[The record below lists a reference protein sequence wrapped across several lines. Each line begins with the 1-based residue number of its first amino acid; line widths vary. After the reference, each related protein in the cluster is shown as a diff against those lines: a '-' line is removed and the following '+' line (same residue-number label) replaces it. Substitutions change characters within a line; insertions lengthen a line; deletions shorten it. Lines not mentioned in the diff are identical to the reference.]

1 MVVDGLKEGSLRL
14 EELGQMEV
22 GLGGL
27 YSSYNSAFE
36 HRFGAQYQETV
47 QPLLR
52 LVMAAPG
59 PLPLALAAEVLG
71 CGKEEARKM
80 RLQLGAYLV
89 EGSAGLSL
97 FHKTLGEWLGSEAS
111 GVFFTDSES
120 AQRKLGEFLWGCF
133 ERREKD
139 DNDDTKI
146 LKWEE
151 FVSEWLMKLLPIM
164 PQWED
169 WDALSDFG
177 KFQHERIRHE
187 AAEPLFRRALEG
199 KEKELG
205 PHHPDTLTNV
215 DNLGQLLR
223 DEGDDVGAEALF
235 RRVLN
240 GREKALGVQ
249 HPETLETLRRLG
261 NSLRRGD
268 EEEKEALFRRALDGF
283 EKTLGAQHPRTLRSG
298 RDLGVSLRAQG
309 DFEGAEALLRRALE
323 GFEKTLGAHH
333 RETLMTVGDLGHLLR
348 KKGDYEGAEVLYR
361 RAHDGFV
368 KALGANHVNTLTSL
382 NNLGSLLAF
391 SIVRRFSLSDEVSKG
406 HYEGVEAI
414 LRHVLNG
421 GEKALGAEHPATLGS
436 LRELNDL
443 GNLLSDKGDYGRAEA
458 LYRRALEGFEKT
470 LGAKHPDTLGTLVK
484 LNNLGVSLKYKGDYE
499 GAEALYR
506 LALEG
511 YEKALGA
518 ENPTTLMLV
527 HNLGDLFVSKNRADA
542 KKFILDYIHAYPS
555 TEKFLNYTL
564 AFFSAL
570 EGDFD
575 AAKSLIFSH
584 LEAFPQSKGRSL
596 ADSDLAP
603 IRDFIET
610 L

>member
-1 MVVDGLKEGSLRL
+1 MVLYLRMVMDGLREGSMRL

-27 YSSYNSAFE
+27 YSRYYSAFE
-36 HRFGAQYQETV
+36 HRFSAQFQETV

-59 PLPLALAAEVLG
+59 PLPLALAAEVMS
-71 CGKEEARKM
+71 CENEEARKM

-111 GVFFTDSES
+111 GVFFTDNKS
-120 AQRKLGEFLWGCF
+120 AQRRLGEFLWGCF
-133 ERREKD
+133 MRLEQD
-139 DNDDTKI
+139 DNGVTKT
-146 LKWEE
+146 LEWES
-151 FVSEWLMKLLPIM
+151 FVLEWLMKLLPIM

-177 KFQHERIRHE
+177 KFHHERTRHE
-187 AAEPLFRRALEG
+187 AAEPLFCRALEG

-205 PHHPDTLTNV
+205 PHHPDTLTSV
-215 DNLGQLLR
+215 DKLGQLLWSK
-223 DEGDDVGAEALF
+223 GDFERAEALF

-249 HPETLETLRRLG
+249 HPETLETVRRLG
-261 NSLRRGD
+261 KSLRRGD

-333 RETLMTVGDLGHLLR
+333 RETLMTVSDLGHLLR

-368 KALGANHVNTLTSL
+368 KALGANHIDTLTSV
-382 NNLGSLLAF
+382 NNLGSLLMGKGDYERAEALL
-391 SIVRRFSLSDEVSKG
+391 RR
-406 HYEGVEAI
+406 
-414 LRHVLNG
+414 VLNG
-421 GEKALGAEHPATLGS
+421 REIALGAEHPATLGS
-436 LRELNDL
+436 LHELNDL
-443 GNLLSDKGDYGRAEA
+443 GNLLSDKGDYGRAKA
-458 LYRRALEGFEKT
+458 LYYRALEGFET
-470 LGAKHPDTLGTLVK
+470 ALGAKHQDTLETLHK
-484 LNNLGVSLKYKGDYE
+484 LNDLGILLKDGGDYE

-511 YEKALGA
+511 FEKAFGA

-542 KKFILDYIHAYPS
+542 KKFILDYVHAYPS

-570 EGDFD
+570 EGNLD
-575 AAKSLIFSH
+575 AAKSLIASH
-584 LEAFPQSKGRSL
+584 LEAFPENKARSMEDPDF
-596 ADSDLAP
+596 AA